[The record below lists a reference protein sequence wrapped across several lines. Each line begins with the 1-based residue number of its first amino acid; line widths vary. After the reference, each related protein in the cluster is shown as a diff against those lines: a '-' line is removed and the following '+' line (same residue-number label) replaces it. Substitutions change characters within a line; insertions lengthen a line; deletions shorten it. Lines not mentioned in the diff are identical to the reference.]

1 MITAEGY
8 SKDPNIMPE
17 GIAVT
22 FGKDMIA
29 DKGGLLKFMRWFNYN
44 MDKEDGIWYHKMK
57 NTPTQDI
64 IYVYVIICN
73 RVYCRAAYGGKFKE
87 GVAAY
92 LTPNSKDRSYMSFSG
107 IALGGPI
114 VKAPR
119 KIIRP
124 GFQGFRY
131 TTKLF

>member
-1 MITAEGY
+1 
-8 SKDPNIMPE
+8 MPE

-29 DKGGLLKFMRWFNYN
+29 DKGGLRLFLKWFNSTMEN
-44 MDKEDGIWYHKMK
+44 EWGIWYHKMK
-57 NTPTQDI
+57 NIPKQDV

-73 RVYCRAAYGGKFKE
+73 RVYCRAAYGGRFKMGE
-87 GVAAY
+87 SAY
-92 LTPNSKDRSYMSFSG
+92 MTPHAKKPVKMDFSG
-107 IALGGPI
+107 VALGGPI

-119 KIIRP
+119 KIIKP
-124 GFQGFRY
+124 GFRGFRY